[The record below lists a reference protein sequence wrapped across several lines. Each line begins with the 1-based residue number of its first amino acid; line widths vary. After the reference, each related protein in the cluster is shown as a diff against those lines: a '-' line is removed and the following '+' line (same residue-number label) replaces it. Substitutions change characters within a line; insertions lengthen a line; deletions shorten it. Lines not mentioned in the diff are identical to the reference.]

1 MQTIFSDF
9 LARFYI
15 FNQDCTSCYVHVFT
29 KINRASWWS
38 FFFPNLSSPK
48 TLWPYVPFLL
58 VCVRWR
64 YTLILHFLYVFQ
76 VPFKSKMSRPSN
88 LIFWKIKNSNDV
100 FRVRHNPSSSHYSNP
115 FYKTLLCGFS
125 LYVSAFIILFKKAV
139 WLYHKLEVYM
149 FFDFL

>member
-1 MQTIFSDF
+1 MDSISFVKVF
-9 LARFYI
+9 IKGNVRFFQLI
-15 FNQDCTSCYVHVFT
+15 NTVVTFNKVWQVTWKKSTFMTKCEMLSTWWHHTRQVHV
-29 KINRASWWS
+29 
-38 FFFPNLSSPK
+38 NLA
-48 TLWPYVPFLL
+48 LFVF
-58 VCVRWR
+58 
-64 YTLILHFLYVFQ
+64 FQ

-100 FRVRHNPSSSHYSNP
+100 FRVRHNPSSSHHPNP